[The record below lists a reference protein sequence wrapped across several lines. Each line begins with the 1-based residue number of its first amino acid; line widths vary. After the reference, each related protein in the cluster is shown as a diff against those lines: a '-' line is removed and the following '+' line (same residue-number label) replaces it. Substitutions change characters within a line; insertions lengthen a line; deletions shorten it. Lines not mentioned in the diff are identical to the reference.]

1 MEQLP
6 GLREE
11 EIKALQAAG
20 RTKASALQ
28 DFLWSSPEER
38 RKLLQAT
45 ARLGRPENKAALDD
59 ALLCATLLPNVQVTL
74 DHYVEEEAE
83 NEYDLLDEDVKAK
96 EMGKA
101 AKLATGPG
109 GKDIHE
115 QDQVTL
121 KVTIKRGHVQQPK
134 KAGGKAVAHRV
145 LAPHFPRILQEAWW
159 LILVGDMDG
168 KKVIFAIEKT
178 TDQADIFTHKLRFMC
193 PYPASNKEY
202 EMTVMVVSD
211 CYFGLDQE
219 LSFAYKVHPQAALP
233 AYASHEEDLAL
244 DNEPTL
250 FEQVMTQTMDYDS
263 SDDEDEDK
271 DGGAK
276 PKAKPAPTAA
286 AADDDDDD
294 EEED

>member
-11 EIKALQAAG
+11 EIKTLQAAG

-28 DFLWSSPEER
+28 DFLSSSPEER
-38 RKLLQAT
+38 RKLLQST
-45 ARLGRPENKAALDD
+45 ARLGLPANKAALDD
-59 ALLCATLLPNVQVTL
+59 VLLCATLLPNVQVTL

-96 EMGKA
+96 EVGKA
-101 AKLATGPG
+101 AKMAAAPS

-121 KVTIKRGHVQQPK
+121 KVTIKRLHALQPK

-145 LAPHFPRILQEAWW
+145 LAPHFPRILKEAWW

-178 TDQADIFTHKLRFMC
+178 TDQAETFTHKLRFMC
-193 PYPASNKEY
+193 PYPASSKAY

-211 CYFGLDQE
+211 CYCGLDQE
-219 LSFAYKVHPQAALP
+219 LPFAYTVYPQSALP

-263 SDDEDEDK
+263 SDDEEEDK
-271 DGGAK
+271 EGGA
-276 PKAKPAPTAA
+276 AKPRAKAA
-286 AADDDDDD
+286 AATADDDDD
-294 EEED
+294 EEEED